1 MPLRER
7 ITSEE
12 VNALPLKAYEGK
24 IILIEKQE
32 DIEKAV
38 SEIEQHAV
46 VGFDTES
53 RPAFQKGEFY
63 NVSLLQF
70 AIPEKVFLFRINLT
84 GLTPRICSLLENAH
98 VIKMGVAL
106 RDDIIDLKKLRM
118 FNPQGFKDLHSLIK
132 KHGVINS
139 GLRKLAAMILGF
151 RISKSQ
157 QTSNWENTVLNQ
169 RQQVYAATD
178 AWVCLKIYD
187 KLNDL
192 GIIE

>member
-12 VNALPLKAYEGK
+12 VNALPLKAYAGK
-24 IILIEKQE
+24 IVLIDKEE
-32 DIEKAV
+32 DIETAI
-38 SEIEQHAV
+38 SEIEQHGV

-53 RPAFQKGEFY
+53 KPAFQKGEFHH
-63 NVSLLQF
+63 VSLLQF
-70 AIPEKVFLFRINLT
+70 AIPDKVFLFRINLT
-84 GLTPRICSLLENAH
+84 GLTKRICSLLENPD
-98 VIKMGVAL
+98 VIKLGVAL
-106 RDDIIDLKKLRM
+106 HDDIIDLKKLRK
-118 FNPQGFKDLHSLIK
+118 FSPNGFKDLHSLIK

-157 QTSNWENTVLNQ
+157 QTSNWENPVLND

-178 AWVCLKIYD
+178 AWVCLKIYE
-187 KLNDL
+187 KLNEL
-192 GIIE
+192 GITE